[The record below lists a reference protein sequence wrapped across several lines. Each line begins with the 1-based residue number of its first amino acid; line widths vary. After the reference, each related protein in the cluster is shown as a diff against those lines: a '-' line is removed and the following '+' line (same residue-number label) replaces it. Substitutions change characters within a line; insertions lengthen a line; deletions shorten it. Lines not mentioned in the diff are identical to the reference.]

1 MGRLRR
7 KSSKN
12 KDKGHA
18 VYVVNSIKDIYNII
32 IPHYDKYPLLTIK
45 RVNYLL
51 FKEIIFFF
59 LMNDKK
65 HLTEEGLIR
74 IMSIRVKM
82 NKKTLITS
90 YDGPLIDRDVP
101 IVPSLNKSD
110 ITSD

>member
-1 MGRLRR
+1 
-7 KSSKN
+7 
-12 KDKGHA
+12 
-18 VYVVNSIKDIYNII
+18 
-32 IPHYDKYPLLTIK
+32 
-45 RVNYLL
+45 
-51 FKEIIFFF
+51 
-59 LMNDKK
+59 MNDKK

-110 ITSD
+110 ITSDWLTGFTVYTLTQLGRILLLKYKRKYK

>member
-1 MGRLRR
+1 
-7 KSSKN
+7 
-12 KDKGHA
+12 
-18 VYVVNSIKDIYNII
+18 
-32 IPHYDKYPLLTIK
+32 
-45 RVNYLL
+45 
-51 FKEIIFFF
+51 
-59 LMNDKK
+59 MNDKK

-90 YDGPLIDRDVP
+90 YDGPLIDIDVP

>member
-1 MGRLRR
+1 
-7 KSSKN
+7 
-12 KDKGHA
+12 
-18 VYVVNSIKDIYNII
+18 
-32 IPHYDKYPLLTIK
+32 
-45 RVNYLL
+45 
-51 FKEIIFFF
+51 
-59 LMNDKK
+59 MNDKK

-90 YDGPLIDRDVP
+90 YNGPLIDRDVP